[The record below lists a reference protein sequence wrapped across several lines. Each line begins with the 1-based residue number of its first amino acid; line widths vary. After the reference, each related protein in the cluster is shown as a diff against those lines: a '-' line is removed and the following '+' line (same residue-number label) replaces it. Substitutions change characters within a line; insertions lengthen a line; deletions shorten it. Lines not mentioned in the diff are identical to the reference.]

1 MEKERISSLAPS
13 TVFSMLLLICMEI
26 SAPDKGA
33 RMQSFISSILFFIEM
48 SLLISSIN
56 GVVGLIVCSFMSC
69 VVVCFLFSQIYNC
82 R

>member
-26 SAPDKGA
+26 SALDKGA

-69 VVVCFLFSQIYNC
+69 VVVCFLFSQNNNC